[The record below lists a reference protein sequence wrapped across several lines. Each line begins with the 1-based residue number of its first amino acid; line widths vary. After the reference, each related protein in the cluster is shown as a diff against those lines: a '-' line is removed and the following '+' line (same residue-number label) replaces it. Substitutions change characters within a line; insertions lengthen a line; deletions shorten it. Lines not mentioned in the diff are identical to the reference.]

1 MMRPEDG
8 SAERPSTRRVRFVN
22 DRRGPRLE
30 DWNTRE
36 IIEQVEGVT
45 IIATPGEP
53 VRALV
58 LFVNIEVHADAIMDV
73 TP

>member
-1 MMRPEDG
+1 
-8 SAERPSTRRVRFVN
+8 
-22 DRRGPRLE
+22 LE